1 MVHRLRSLPM
11 PVLLPVLFLFAGGLW
26 FLIGMFVSP
35 RDMSLLGRAIG
46 AVFYAG
52 AMTAFFGVWIS
63 RARRRAGG
71 TTQLTDVQRGL
82 KRGEVPEDA
91 DPATWTATVDEHH
104 RQLRRSLWFGP
115 VVFGVMIVLALWLA
129 LTSTPWWWFG
139 VAFFVGFLLFSV
151 ITTPRALAKAE
162 VVREELSRRATGR

>member
-1 MVHRLRSLPM
+1 M

>member
-104 RQLRRSLWFGP
+104 RQLRRNLWFGP

>member
-52 AMTAFFGVWIS
+52 AMTTFFGVWIS

-91 DPATWTATVDEHH
+91 DPATWSATVDEHH
-104 RQLRRSLWFGP
+104 RQLRRNLWFGP
-115 VVFGVMIVLALWLA
+115 VVFGVMIVLAFWLA

-162 VVREELSRRATGR
+162 VVREELRRRATGR

>member
-104 RQLRRSLWFGP
+104 RQLRRNLWFGP

-162 VVREELSRRATGR
+162 VVREELRRRATGR

>member
-1 MVHRLRSLPM
+1 M
-11 PVLLPVLFLFAGGLW
+11 PVLLPVLFLFGGGLW

-91 DPATWTATVDEHH
+91 DPATWSATVDEHH
-104 RQLRRSLWFGP
+104 RQLRRNLWFGP

-162 VVREELSRRATGR
+162 VVREELRRRATGR

>member
-1 MVHRLRSLPM
+1 M

-52 AMTAFFGVWIS
+52 AMTAFFDVWIS

-104 RQLRRSLWFGP
+104 RQLRRNLWFGP

-162 VVREELSRRATGR
+162 VVREELRRRATGR

>member
-71 TTQLTDVQRGL
+71 VTQLTDVQRGL

-104 RQLRRSLWFGP
+104 RQLRRNLWFGP

-162 VVREELSRRATGR
+162 VVREELRRRATGR

>member
-1 MVHRLRSLPM
+1 M

-26 FLIGMFVSP
+26 FGIGLLVSP
-35 RDMSLLGRAIG
+35 RDMSLLGRAI
-46 AVFYAG
+46 ATVFYAG

-63 RARRRAGG
+63 QARRRAGG
-71 TTQLTDVQRGL
+71 ATELTDVQRGL

-91 DPATWTATVDEHH
+91 DLARWSATVDEHH

-115 VVFGVMIVLALWLA
+115 VVFGVMVVLAIWLA
-129 LTSTPWWWFG
+129 LTSAPWWWFG

-162 VVREELSRRATGR
+162 VVRDELRRRANGL

>member
-1 MVHRLRSLPM
+1 MRRLRALPT
-11 PVLLPVLFLFAGGLW
+11 PVVLLVLFLFTGGMWFVIGLVVFPREMPPLW
-26 FLIGMFVSP
+26 
-35 RDMSLLGRAIG
+35 RAIG
-46 AVFYAG
+46 TVFYAG
-52 AMTAFFGVWIS
+52 AMTAVFGVWIS

-71 TTQLTDVQRGL
+71 ATQLTGVQRGL
-82 KRGEVPEDA
+82 KRGEVPDDA
-91 DPATWTATVDEHH
+91 DLGRWSATVEEHH

-115 VVFGVMIVLALWLA
+115 VVFGVMIVLALVLA

-162 VVREELSRRATGR
+162 VVREELRRRANRL

>member
-1 MVHRLRSLPM
+1 M

-162 VVREELSRRATGR
+162 VVREEASRRATGR